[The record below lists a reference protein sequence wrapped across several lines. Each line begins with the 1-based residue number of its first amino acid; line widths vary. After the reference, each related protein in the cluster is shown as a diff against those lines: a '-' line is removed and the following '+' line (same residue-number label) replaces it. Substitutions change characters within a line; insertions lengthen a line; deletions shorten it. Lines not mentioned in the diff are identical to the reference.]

1 MSSLFEDKVAEPLA
15 SRMRPTSLDEVV
27 GQSAVVGDDSLLRK
41 LTDNQRPTS
50 LLFWGPPGS
59 GKTTLARILAR
70 SWQLEFSEIS
80 AVTSGVKDIRAIV
93 KAAKDLRL
101 QGQGSLL
108 FIDEIHRFN
117 KSQQDALLPHVEDG
131 TLVLIGAT
139 TENPSFEIN
148 NALLSR
154 LHVVTLEQLRSDDLA
169 ELLRRAEKQLKRKF
183 TTTAK
188 QLVIQAGAG
197 DGRRLLN
204 IIETATALQTSGNV
218 SKATTEQA
226 IATATL
232 SYDKHG
238 EDHYNLASALIKSLR
253 GSDRD
258 ASLYYLHRMLTG
270 GADPLFVA
278 RRLVIFASE
287 DIGMAAPYGLTLA
300 TAGYQAVERIGLPE
314 AEYALTHVTIAL
326 ADSPKSRD
334 VADALHQFKSLAKQF
349 PKAEVPKSIRNAP
362 TEFMRGQGYNQGY
375 EWQADFRPD
384 DGFLPPEVAD
394 ELRD

>member
-1 MSSLFEDKVAEPLA
+1 MSSLFEDKVREPLA
-15 SRMRPTSLDEVV
+15 SHMRPTTLDEVV
-27 GQSAVVGDDSLLRK
+27 GQVAVVGDDSLLRK
-41 LTDNQRPTS
+41 LVDNQRPTS

-93 KAAKDLRL
+93 KIAKQARL
-101 QGQGSLL
+101 EGQGSLL

-154 LHVVTLEQLRSDDLA
+154 LHVVTLEQLSNDDLA
-169 ELLRRAEKQLKRKF
+169 ELLRRAQKKLQRTF
-183 TTTAK
+183 TDAAK
-188 QLVIQAGAG
+188 KLVVQASAG

-204 IIETATALQTSGNV
+204 VIETAAALQPTGNI
-218 SKATTEQA
+218 SKQTTEQA

-232 SYDKHG
+232 SYDNHG

-253 GSDRD
+253 GSDVN
-258 ASLYYLHRMLTG
+258 ASLYYLHRMLGG
-270 GADPLFVA
+270 GADPLFIA

-287 DIGMAAPYGLTLA
+287 DIGMAAPYALTLA

-314 AEYALTHVTIAL
+314 AEYGLTHVVIAL
-326 ADSPKSRD
+326 ADSPKSRS
-334 VADALHQFKSLAKQF
+334 VADLLHQFKSLAKQF
-349 PKAEVPKSIRNAP
+349 PKAEVPKNIRNAP

-375 EWQADFRPD
+375 QWQAEFTPNT
-384 DGFLPPEVAD
+384 GFLPPEVAD
-394 ELRD
+394 ELKD